1 MSKFVTLFSSS
12 SGNSAC
18 LLCGDTGILF
28 DCGKSART
36 VLARLREAGIDP
48 GCIRAICITHEHS
61 DHISALEVLSG
72 KLGCPVYASEPVA
85 EYLVRHTP
93 PRSELRVAESGGF
106 EVGGIFVRPFPTPHD
121 SVGPLGYT
129 AHTADERTVGVAT
142 DLGHLSAD
150 VVRSLSG
157 CDLVL
162 LESNYDPVML
172 AHSSYPM
179 SLRRRID
186 GRFGHLSNNDCAGF
200 LPKLVEAGTTRVLL
214 GHISRENNTL
224 ELVGGS
230 ARTSLEA
237 AGMREGSDYLLAVS
251 PRDELG
257 RVFSF

>member
-28 DCGKSART
+28 DCGKSAKM

-48 GCIRAICITHEHS
+48 ECIRAVCITHEHS

-72 KLGCPVYASEPVA
+72 KLNCPIYASEQVA
-85 EYLVRHTP
+85 SYLVQHTK
-93 PRSELRVAESGGF
+93 PRSELRIATEQGF
-106 EVGGIFVRPFPTPHD
+106 EVGNLFVRPFRTPHD
-121 SVGPLGYT
+121 SVGSFGYV
-129 AHTADERTVGVAT
+129 AHTADDRTIGVAT
-142 DLGHLSAD
+142 DLGHISDEVASNLI
-150 VVRSLSG
+150 G

-162 LESNYDPVML
+162 LESNYDPIML

-179 SLRRRID
+179 ALRRRID
-186 GRFGHLSNNDCAGF
+186 GKYGHLCNDVCAAY
-200 LPKLVEAGTTRVLL
+200 LPKLAETGTTRLLL

-224 ELVGGS
+224 EKVGQC
-230 ARTSLEA
+230 ARASLNK
-237 AGMREGSDYLLAVS
+237 AGLRENADFQLAVS

-257 RVFSF
+257 RIFTL